1 MKSEIK
7 MPLLKIEERR
17 KGAVKFVKK
26 WQGRGRE
33 DEDYTNFWCDLL
45 DMVYGVEKPW
55 DFFTK
60 QEKVVVEGHHK
71 KMDIY
76 VKLSKVVIEQKSFGV
91 DLNKKRKQSDGE
103 CLTAMEQARRYY
115 SRLNKP
121 ERGDFIVACNFDEFQ
136 IEDQYHMER
145 GIISFHLEDLPDRVG
160 DLEFLIKPAKAQ
172 NGEEDRVDE
181 ESISR
186 TASDFVRTLYSKM
199 LNAITNNGKRK
210 ETPNELHALN
220 VFCVRLVFCLYAD
233 DDGIFDDGQFR
244 KFLEK
249 YKWEDLREKFDQL
262 FRRLDIEDKQ
272 SIEGTTDK
280 EILDFPYVNGGLFNN
295 KDASYKTPPI
305 NKDIYKHLMT
315 AWEIG
320 SKDKPFHWRYIS
332 PTNFGC
338 IFESTLDPEKRDENG
353 MHYTS
358 PENIHRVI
366 GPLFLDKL
374 KEELENIIDLPF
386 EGKEQRDLRIKRL
399 QDYRENLV
407 SMKFLDPACGSG
419 NFLTETFKELRRLE
433 MRVIEQLPNM
443 GIPEDE
449 LKNDDKTMLD
459 PCMVNINQFY
469 GIEIN
474 DFAVSVARTALWISS
489 CQMMKQVDEMMTKK
503 SIQKLPLDKNTHII
517 KDNALTCA
525 WEKPMEDSFISLT
538 KKRKTKV
545 DRMALGKVTNK
556 KYYDYIIGNPP
567 FLGSQRM
574 NKIQKKE
581 LNAVL
586 SAKVGSKCIWKA
598 VGSMD
603 YVCGWYAKAV
613 EYMHKNKKTTAA
625 LVSTNSITQ
634 GEQVALLWEP
644 LVTYYNLRISFARR
658 TIKWENAS
666 DNEANVHFIVVGF
679 YCQKAD
685 RRGDKYIYVG
695 DEKGGPVKHING
707 YLLPAEDIFLHARLK
722 HIQSKAPVMRLG
734 SMPNDGE
741 REARKQ
747 AKELAQKKGKA
758 YNPSEIRG
766 KLRLSKEEK
775 ESLTTQYPE
784 LTPYIRRIFGAEDFI
799 SGAENYC
806 IWMREDEDDPL
817 PSDIINHP
825 ALKDR
830 FDFIREVR
838 KNSTRPQTQV
848 LQHTPYLFGEDRQP
862 SSKYLLVP
870 STSSENRLYVP
881 MGFVESNIICS
892 NLALTIADCSLYHF
906 GVLTSSLHMA
916 WMKYV
921 CGRLEMRFRYSA
933 SLVYNLFPWPNDVS
947 EEQKSIIETA
957 AQHILDVREQLGESY
972 EKMYATNMNSKLI
985 KAHLDNDAAV
995 LKAYGFD
1002 VSWARDIEN
1011 HETEIALELM
1021 RRSVKLAKS
1030 KEKKKRKKLVVKK
1043 VDKKPYKKHVMGNL
1057 PFVEKEVEQN
1067 TDD

>member
-1 MKSEIK
+1 
-7 MPLLKIEERR
+7 MPLLKLEERR
-17 KGAVKFVKK
+17 KGALRFVNK
-26 WQGRGRE
+26 WKGRGRE
-33 DEDYTNFWCDLL
+33 DEEYTDFWYDLL
-45 DMVYGVEKPW
+45 NMVYGVEAPW
-55 DFFTK
+55 DCFKK
-60 QEKVVVEGHHK
+60 QGKVVVEGHHK
-71 KMDIY
+71 RMDLY
-76 VKLSKVVIEQKSFGV
+76 VTLSKVVIEQKSYGV
-91 DLNKKRKQSDGE
+91 DLNEKRKQSDGE
-103 CLTAMEQARRYY
+103 PMNAMDQARRYY
-115 SRLNKP
+115 FNLNKP
-121 ERGDFIVACNFDEFQ
+121 ERGDFIIACNFDEFQ
-136 IEDQYHMER
+136 IQDQYHIER
-145 GIISFHLEDLPDRVG
+145 GIINFHLEDLPNHIG
-160 DLEFLIKPAKAQ
+160 DLEFLIKPVKTTLS
-172 NGEEDRVDE
+172 EEFRIDE
-181 ESISR
+181 ESVSR
-186 TASDFVRTLYSKM
+186 TASEFIRTLYYKM
-199 LNAITNNGKRK
+199 LSAITNNGKKK
-210 ETPNELHALN
+210 ETPEALHALN

-233 DDGIFDDGQFR
+233 DDGIFDNGQFR
-244 KFLEK
+244 KFMEK

-262 FRRLDIEDKQ
+262 FKRLDIEDKQ

-295 KDASYKTPPI
+295 KDSSYKTPPI
-305 NKDIYKHLMT
+305 NLDIYKHIMT

-320 SKDKPFHWRYIS
+320 SKDKPFHWRFIS

-338 IFESTLDPEKRDENG
+338 IFESTLDPETRDENG

-366 GPLFLDKL
+366 DPLFLDKL
-374 KEELENIIDLPF
+374 KEELDIIIDLPF
-386 EGKEQRDLRIKRL
+386 EGIEQRNLRIKRL
-399 QDYRENLV
+399 QEYRENLV

-419 NFLTETFKELRRLE
+419 NFLTETFKALRRLE

-449 LKNDDKTMLD
+449 LKNNDKTMLD

-503 SIQKLPLDKNTHII
+503 YIQKLPLDKNTHII

-525 WEKPMEDSFISLT
+525 WEKPLEDSFITLT
-538 KKRKTKV
+538 KKRKTKYN
-545 DRMALGKVTNK
+545 RMPLGKVTNK

-574 NKIQKKE
+574 NKKQKEE

-586 SAKVGSKCIWKA
+586 SDKVGRKSIWKA
-598 VGSMD
+598 VGAMD
-603 YVCGWYAKAV
+603 YVCGWYAQAAK
-613 EYMHKNKKTTAA
+613 YMQKNKKTTTA

-644 LVTYYNLRISFARR
+644 LVTHFNLKICFARR

-679 YCQKAD
+679 YCQKTD
-685 RRGDKYIYVG
+685 RGDDKYIYVG
-695 DEKGGPVKHING
+695 DEKGEPVKHING
-707 YLLPAEDIFLHARLK
+707 YLLPAEDIFLHAKLK
-722 HIQSKAPVMRLG
+722 HIQPKAPVMRLG

-747 AKELAQKKGKA
+747 AKELAQKNGKT

-775 ESLTTQYPE
+775 EYLTTKYPE
-784 LTPYIRRIFGAEDFI
+784 LKPYICRIFGAEDFI
-799 SGAENYC
+799 NGAENYC
-806 IWMREDEDDPL
+806 IWMREDEDNPL
-817 PSDIINHP
+817 PSEIINHP

-838 KNSTRPQTQV
+838 KNSTRPQTKV

-881 MGFVESNIICS
+881 MGFVEPHIICS
-892 NLALTIADCSLYHF
+892 NLALTIANCSLYHF

-916 WMKYV
+916 WMKFV

-933 SLVYNLFPWPNDVS
+933 SLVYNLFPWPDAVT
-947 EEQKSIIETA
+947 EEQKKQIENA

-972 EKMYATNMNSKLI
+972 EKMYATNMNSTLL

-1002 VSWARDIEN
+1002 GSWARDIEN

-1021 RRSVKLAKS
+1021 RRSLKISNAS
-1030 KEKKKRKKLVVKK
+1030 KKKSNKSRADRHGKKAEVVIS
-1043 VDKKPYKKHVMGNL
+1043 
-1057 PFVEKEVEQN
+1057 E
-1067 TDD
+1067 

>member
-1 MKSEIK
+1 
-7 MPLLKIEERR
+7 MPILKTEERR
-17 KGAVKFVKK
+17 KGAINFVNK

-33 DEDYTNFWCDLL
+33 DEDYTDFWYDLL
-45 DMVYGVEKPW
+45 NMVYGVEKPW
-55 DFFTK
+55 DCFKK
-60 QEKVVVEGHHK
+60 QGKVIIEGHHK
-71 KMDIY
+71 RMDLY
-76 VKLSKVVIEQKSFGV
+76 VTLSKVVIEQKSLGV
-91 DLNKKRKQSDGE
+91 DLNEKRTQSDGDP
-103 CLTAMEQARRYY
+103 LNAMDQARRYY
-115 SRLNKP
+115 FNLNKP
-121 ERGDFIVACNFDEFQ
+121 ERGDYIIACNFDEFQ
-136 IEDQYHMER
+136 IQDQNHLEK
-145 GIISFHLEDLPDRVG
+145 GIISFHLKDLPEHID
-160 DLEFLIKPAKAQ
+160 DLVFLIKPVKTVIQ
-172 NGEEDRVDE
+172 DDITIDE

-186 TASDFVRTLYSKM
+186 TASDFIRTLYSKM

-210 ETPNELHALN
+210 ETPDELHALN

-244 KFLEK
+244 KFLKK
-249 YKWEDLREKFDQL
+249 YKWEDLRVKFDQL

-305 NKDIYKHLMT
+305 NKDIYNHLMT

-320 SKDKPFHWRYIS
+320 NKDKPFHWRYIS

-366 GPLFLDKL
+366 DPLFLDKL
-374 KEELENIIDLPF
+374 VEELDSIIDLPF

-399 QDYRENLV
+399 QEYRENLV

-419 NFLTETFKELRRLE
+419 NFLTETFKSLRHLE

-474 DFAVSVARTALWISS
+474 DFAVSVARTALWISA

-525 WEKPMEDSFISLT
+525 WEKPMEDSFISLS
-538 KKRKTKV
+538 KKRKTKYN
-545 DRMALGKVTNK
+545 RMPLGKVTNK

-574 NKIQKKE
+574 NKTQKKE

-586 SAKVGSKCIWKA
+586 SGKVGRNTVWKA
-598 VGSMD
+598 VGAMD
-603 YVCGWYAKAV
+603 YVCGWYAKAA
-613 EYMHKNKKTTAA
+613 EYMQKNKKTTTA

-644 LVTYYNLRISFARR
+644 LVTYYNLKISFARR

-666 DNEANVHFIVVGF
+666 DNEANVGFIVVGF
-679 YCQKAD
+679 YCQKTD
-685 RRGDKYIYVG
+685 RGEDKYIYIG
-695 DEKGGPVKHING
+695 DEKSKPIKHING
-707 YLLPAEDIFLHARLK
+707 YLLPAEDIFLHAKLK
-722 HIQSKAPVMRLG
+722 HIQPIAPVMRLG

-747 AKELAQKKGKA
+747 AKELAQKNGKP
-758 YNPSEIRG
+758 YNPAEIRG

-775 ESLTTQYPE
+775 ESLLIQYPE
-784 LTPYIRRIFGAEDFI
+784 LTPYICRIFGAEDFI
-799 SGAENYC
+799 NGAENYC
-806 IWMREDEDDPL
+806 IWMREDEDNPL

-825 ALKDR
+825 ALKGR

-838 KNSTRPQTQV
+838 KNSTRPQTRI
-848 LQHTPYLFGEDRQP
+848 LQHTPYFFGEDRQP

-870 STSSENRLYVP
+870 STSSENRKYVP
-881 MGFVESNIICS
+881 MGFVEPNIICS

-916 WMKYV
+916 WMKLV

-933 SLVYNLFPWPNDVS
+933 SLVYNLFPWPDIVT
-947 EEQKSIIETA
+947 EEQRSLIEDA
-957 AQHILDVREQLGESY
+957 AQHILDVRVKLGESY
-972 EKMYATNMNSKLI
+972 EKMYSINMNPQLL

-995 LKAYGFD
+995 LKAYGFEG
-1002 VSWARDIEN
+1002 SWARDIEN

-1030 KEKKKRKKLVVKK
+1030 KEKKKRR
-1043 VDKKPYKKHVMGNL
+1043 KKHVGKEEIMSPVEKPVVRDL
-1057 PFVEKEVEQN
+1057 PFVEKEVENN
-1067 TDD
+1067 TDE

>member
-1 MKSEIK
+1 MAA
-7 MPLLKIEERR
+7 LKIEERR
-17 KGAVKFVKK
+17 KGAIEFVKK

-33 DEDYTNFWCDLL
+33 DEEYTDFWCDLL
-45 DMVYGVEKPW
+45 HMIYGVESPW
-55 DFFTK
+55 DCFKK
-60 QEKVVVEGHHK
+60 QGKVMVEGHHK
-71 KMDIY
+71 RMDLY
-76 VKLSKVVIEQKSFGV
+76 VLLSKVVIEQKSLGV
-91 DLNKKRKQSDGE
+91 DLNEKRKQSDGE
-103 CLTAMEQARRYY
+103 PLNAMGQAQRYY
-115 SRLNKP
+115 FNLNKP
-121 ERGDFIVACNFDEFQ
+121 ERGDYIMACNFDEFQ
-136 IEDQYHMER
+136 IQDQNHMEK
-145 GIISFHLEDLPDRVG
+145 GIMSFHLKDLPDHVE
-160 DLEFLIKPAKAQ
+160 DLEFLIKPVKTVVQ
-172 NGEEDRVDE
+172 DEISFDE

-186 TASDFVRTLYSKM
+186 TASEFIRTLYSKM
-199 LNAITNNGKRK
+199 LSVITKNGKRK
-210 ETPNELHALN
+210 ETPEELHALN

-233 DDGIFDDGQFR
+233 DDGIFDDGQFS
-244 KFLEK
+244 KFLKK

-280 EILDFPYVNGGLFNN
+280 QILEFPYVNGGLFNN
-295 KDASYKTPPI
+295 KDASYRTPPI
-305 NKDIYKHLMT
+305 NFDIYKHIMT

-366 GPLFLDKL
+366 DPLFLDKL
-374 KEELENIIDLPF
+374 KEELDEIIDLPF
-386 EGKEQRDLRIKRL
+386 EGKNERELRIKRL
-399 QDYRENLV
+399 QVFRENLV

-419 NFLTETFKELRRLE
+419 NFLTETFKSLRQLE

-489 CQMMKQVDEMMTKK
+489 CQMMKQVDEMMTNK
-503 SIQKLPLDKNTHII
+503 SIKKLPLDKNTHII
-517 KDNALTCA
+517 RDNALTCA
-525 WEKPMEDSFISLT
+525 WERPLEDSFITLT
-538 KKRKTKV
+538 KKRKTKHN
-545 DRMALGKVTNK
+545 RISLGKVTNK

-574 NKIQKKE
+574 NKVQKEE
-581 LNAVL
+581 LKAVL
-586 SAKVGSKCIWKA
+586 SGKVGRKKIWKA
-598 VGSMD
+598 VGAMD
-603 YVCGWYAKAV
+603 YVCGWYAKAA
-613 EYMHKNKKTTAA
+613 EYMQKNKKTTAA

-634 GEQVALLWEP
+634 GEQVAMLWEP
-644 LVTYYNLRISFARR
+644 LVTYFNLRITFARR
-658 TIKWENAS
+658 TIKWENAA

-685 RRGDKYIYVG
+685 RGENKYIYVG
-695 DEKGGPVKHING
+695 DKKGEPVRHING
-707 YLLPAEDIFLHARLK
+707 YLLPAEDVFLHSKQK
-722 HIQSKAPVMRLG
+722 HIQSGTPVMRLG

-747 AKELAQKKGKA
+747 AKEQAQKNDKTYK
-758 YNPSEIRG
+758 PSDIRG
-766 KLRLSKEEK
+766 KLRLSKNEK
-775 ESLTTQYPE
+775 ESLTAQYPE
-784 LTPYIRRIFGAEDFI
+784 LTPYIHRIFGAEDFI

-806 IWMREDEDDPL
+806 IWMREDDDNPL

-830 FDFIREVR
+830 FDFIRKVR
-838 KNSTRPQTQV
+838 KQSTRPQTRA
-848 LQHTPYLFGEDRQP
+848 LQYTPYLFGEDRQP
-862 SSKYLLVP
+862 MARYLLVP

-881 MGFVESNIICS
+881 MGFVEPNIICS
-892 NLALTIADCSLYHF
+892 NLALTIANCSLYHF

-916 WMKYV
+916 WMKFV

-933 SLVYNLFPWPNDVS
+933 SLVYNLFPWPDAVT
-947 EEQKSIIETA
+947 EEQKNLIEST
-957 AQHILDVREQLGESY
+957 AQHILDVRKQLGETY
-972 EKMYATNMNSKLI
+972 EKMYATNMNPKLL
-985 KAHLDNDAAV
+985 KAHLDNDASV

-1002 VSWARDIEN
+1002 ASWAKDIEN
-1011 HETEIALELM
+1011 HETDIALELM
-1021 RRSVKLAKS
+1021 RRSVKIAQANVK
-1030 KEKKKRKKLVVKK
+1030 KKKKRELQPKEETIK
-1043 VDKKPYKKHVMGNL
+1043 
-1057 PFVEKEVEQN
+1057 VEKIPDMEEFPFEDQQTN
-1067 TDD
+1067 TIVTG

>member
-1 MKSEIK
+1 MAV
-7 MPLLKIEERR
+7 LKIEERR
-17 KGAVKFVKK
+17 KGAIKFVND
-26 WQGRGRE
+26 WQGRGKE
-33 DEDYTNFWCDLL
+33 DEDYTDFWYDLL
-45 DMVYGVEKPW
+45 NKVYGVESPW
-55 DFFTK
+55 ECFKK
-60 QEKVVVEGHHK
+60 QGKVLIEGHHK
-71 KMDIY
+71 RMDLY
-76 VKLSKVVIEQKSFGV
+76 VTLSKVVIEQKSLGV
-91 DLNKKRKQSDGE
+91 DLNEKRKQSDGDS
-103 CLTAMEQARRYY
+103 LNAMEQAQRYY
-115 SRLNKP
+115 FNLNKP
-121 ERGDFIVACNFDEFQ
+121 ERGDYILACNFDEFQ
-136 IEDQYHMER
+136 IQDQNHMEK
-145 GIISFHLEDLPDRVG
+145 GIISFHLKDLPDHVN
-160 DLEFLIKPAKAQ
+160 DLEFLIKPVKTIFQ
-172 NGEEDRVDE
+172 DEITIDE

-186 TASDFVRTLYSKM
+186 TASEFIRILYSKM

-210 ETPNELHALN
+210 ETPEELHALN

-233 DDGIFDDGQFR
+233 DDGIFDDGQFH
-244 KFLEK
+244 KFLKK

-272 SIEGTTDK
+272 KIEGTTDK
-280 EILDFPYVNGGLFNN
+280 EILAFPYVNGGLFNN

-305 NKDIYKHLMT
+305 NFDIYRHIMT

-320 SKDKPFHWRYIS
+320 SKDKTFHWRYIS

-358 PENIHRVI
+358 SENIHRVI
-366 GPLFLDKL
+366 DPLFLDKL
-374 KEELENIIDLPF
+374 NEELDAIIDLPF
-386 EGKEQRDLRIKRL
+386 EGKDERDLRIKKL
-399 QDYRENLV
+399 QEYRENLV

-419 NFLTETFKELRRLE
+419 NFLTETFKSLRQLE

-449 LKNDDKTMLD
+449 LKSDEKTMLD

-525 WEKPMEDSFISLT
+525 WEKPLEDSFITLS
-538 KKRKTKV
+538 KRRKTKYN
-545 DRMALGKVTNK
+545 RMPLGKVTNK

-574 NKIQKKE
+574 NKTQKEE
-581 LNAVL
+581 LKAVL
-586 SAKVGSKCIWKA
+586 SAKVGRKPIWKA
-598 VGSMD
+598 VGAMD
-603 YVCGWYAKAV
+603 YVCGWYAKAA
-613 EYMHKNKKTTAA
+613 EYMQKNKKTTAA

-634 GEQVALLWEP
+634 GEQVAMLWEP
-644 LVTYYNLRISFARR
+644 LVTHYNLKISFARR
-658 TIKWENAS
+658 TIKWENAA
-666 DNEANVHFIVVGF
+666 DDEANVHFIVVGF
-679 YCQKAD
+679 YCQKTD
-685 RRGDKYIYVG
+685 RGDDKYIYVG
-695 DEKGGPVKHING
+695 DEKGEPVKHING
-707 YLLPAEDIFLHARLK
+707 YLLPAEDIFLHAKLK
-722 HIQSKAPVMRLG
+722 HIQSNAPVMRLG

-758 YNPSEIRG
+758 YNPSDVRG
-766 KLRLSKEEK
+766 KLRLSKSEK
-775 ESLTTQYPE
+775 EYLITNYPE

-806 IWMREDEDDPL
+806 IWMKEEEDNPL

-838 KNSTRPQTQV
+838 KHSTRPQTQV

-862 SSKYLLVP
+862 MVKYLLVP

-881 MGFVESNIICS
+881 MGFVEPNIICS
-892 NLALTIADCSLYHF
+892 NLALTIANCSPYHF

-916 WMKYV
+916 WMKFV

-933 SLVYNLFPWPNDVS
+933 SLVYNLFPWPDAVT
-947 EEQKSIIETA
+947 EEQKSMIEETA
-957 AQHILDVREQLGESY
+957 QRILDVREQLGESY
-972 EKMYATNMNSKLI
+972 EKMYASNMNSKLL
-985 KAHLDNDAAV
+985 KAHLGNDAAV

-1002 VSWARDIEN
+1002 ASWAKDIEN
-1011 HETEIALELM
+1011 HEIDIALELM
-1021 RRSVKLAKS
+1021 RRSVRIADAS
-1030 KEKKKRKKLVVKK
+1030 KKKLKRKRRS
-1043 VDKKPYKKHVMGNL
+1043 
-1057 PFVEKEVEQN
+1057 
-1067 TDD
+1067 

>member
-1 MKSEIK
+1 MAV
-7 MPLLKIEERR
+7 LKIEERK
-17 KGAVKFVKK
+17 KGAIKFVKK
-26 WQGRGRE
+26 WQGRGKE
-33 DEDYTNFWCDLL
+33 DEDYTDFWYDLL
-45 DMVYGVEKPW
+45 NMVYGVENPW
-55 DFFTK
+55 ECFKK
-60 QEKVVVEGHHK
+60 QGKVLIEGHHK
-71 KMDIY
+71 RMDLY
-76 VKLSKVVIEQKSFGV
+76 VNLSKVVIEQKSLGV
-91 DLNKKRKQSDGE
+91 DLNKKRKQSNGE
-103 CLTAMEQARRYY
+103 EYTAMEQARHYY
-115 SRLNKP
+115 FNLNKP
-121 ERGDFIVACNFDEFQ
+121 ERGDFIMACNFDEFQ
-136 IEDQYHMER
+136 IQDQNHMEK
-145 GIISFHLEDLPDRVG
+145 GIISFHLKDLPDHID
-160 DLEFLIKPAKAQ
+160 DLEFLIKPVKTAFQ
-172 NGEEDRVDE
+172 DE
-181 ESISR
+181 ITIDDESISH
-186 TASDFVRTLYSKM
+186 TASEYIRTLYSKM
-199 LNAITNNGKRK
+199 LCAITNNGKRK
-210 ETPNELHALN
+210 ETSEELHALN

-233 DDGIFDDGQFR
+233 DDGIFDNGQFR
-244 KFLEK
+244 KFLKK

-280 EILDFPYVNGGLFNN
+280 EILEFPYVNGGLFNN

-305 NKDIYKHLMT
+305 NLDIYKHIIT

-320 SKDKPFHWRYIS
+320 SKEKPFHWRYIS

-366 GPLFLDKL
+366 DPLFLDKL
-374 KEELENIIDLPF
+374 NEELDNIIDLPF
-386 EGKEQRDLRIKRL
+386 ERKDQRDLRIKRL
-399 QDYRENLV
+399 QEYRENLV

-419 NFLTETFKELRRLE
+419 NFLTETFKSLRQLE

-449 LKNDDKTMLD
+449 LKSDDKTMLD

-525 WEKPMEDSFISLT
+525 WEKPLQDSFITLT
-538 KKRKTKV
+538 KKRKTKYN
-545 DRMALGKVTNK
+545 RMPLGKVTNK

-574 NKIQKKE
+574 NKIQKEE
-581 LNAVL
+581 LKTVL
-586 SAKVGSKCIWKA
+586 SAKVGRKKIWKA
-598 VGSMD
+598 VGAMD
-603 YVCGWYAKAV
+603 YVCGWYAKAAD
-613 EYMHKNKKTTAA
+613 YMQKNKKTTAA

-634 GEQVALLWEP
+634 GEQVAMLWEP
-644 LVTYYNLRISFARR
+644 LVTHYNLKISFARR
-658 TIKWENAS
+658 TIKWENAA
-666 DNEANVHFIVVGF
+666 DDEANVHFIVVGF
-679 YCQKAD
+679 YCQKTD
-685 RRGDKYIYVG
+685 RDDDKYIYVG
-695 DEKGGPVKHING
+695 DEKGEPVKHING
-707 YLLPAEDIFLHARLK
+707 YLLSAEDIFLHGKLK
-722 HIQSKAPVMRLG
+722 HIQSNAPVMRLG

-766 KLRLSKEEK
+766 KLRLSKDEK
-775 ESLTTQYPE
+775 ERLITKYPE
-784 LTPYIRRIFGAEDFI
+784 LIPYIRRIFGAEDFI
-799 SGAENYC
+799 SGVENYC
-806 IWMREDEDDPL
+806 IWMREEEDDPL

-838 KNSTRPQTQV
+838 KHSTRPQTQV

-862 SSKYLLVP
+862 NVRYLLVP
-870 STSSENRLYVP
+870 STSSENRRYVP
-881 MGFVESNIICS
+881 MGFVEPNIICS
-892 NLALTIADCSLYHF
+892 NLALTIANCSLYHF

-916 WMKYV
+916 WMKFV

-933 SLVYNLFPWPNDVS
+933 SLVYNLFPWPDVVT
-947 EEQKSIIETA
+947 EEQKSLIETA

-972 EKMYATNMNSKLI
+972 EKMYATNMNLKLL
-985 KAHLDNDAAV
+985 KAHLENDAAV

-1002 VSWARDIEN
+1002 ASWAKDIEN
-1011 HETEIALELM
+1011 HETDIALELM
-1021 RRSVKLAKS
+1021 RRSNKIAAASKKKS
-1030 KEKKKRKKLVVKK
+1030 KKNRVTKQELKC
-1043 VDKKPYKKHVMGNL
+1043 
-1057 PFVEKEVEQN
+1057 
-1067 TDD
+1067 

>member
-1 MKSEIK
+1 MAV
-7 MPLLKIEERR
+7 LKKEERR
-17 KGAVKFVKK
+17 KGAIKFVNK
-26 WQGRGRE
+26 WFGKGKE
-33 DEDYTNFWCDLL
+33 DEDYTDFWYDLL
-45 DMVYGVEKPW
+45 NMIYGVENPW
-55 DFFTK
+55 ECFKK
-60 QEKVVVEGHHK
+60 QGKVIIEGHHK
-71 KMDIY
+71 RMDLY
-76 VKLSKVVIEQKSFGV
+76 VTLSKVVIEQKSFGV
-91 DLNKKRKQSDGE
+91 DLNEKRKQSDGDF
-103 CLTAMEQARRYY
+103 LNAMGQAQRYY
-115 SRLNKP
+115 SNLNKP
-121 ERGDFIVACNFDEFQ
+121 ERGDYIMACNFDEFQ
-136 IEDQYHMER
+136 IQDQNHMEK
-145 GIISFHLEDLPDRVG
+145 GIISFHLKELPDHID
-160 DLEFLIKPAKAQ
+160 DLDFLIKPVKTAVQ
-172 NGEEDRVDE
+172 DEVLIDE
-181 ESISR
+181 ETISH
-186 TASDFVRTLYSKM
+186 TASEFIRTLYSKM
-199 LNAITNNGKRK
+199 LCAINNNGKRK
-210 ETPNELHALN
+210 ETPDELHALN

-233 DDGIFDDGQFR
+233 DDGIFDNGQFR

-262 FRRLDIEDKQ
+262 FRRLDIEDKH

-280 EILDFPYVNGGLFNN
+280 EILEFPYVNGGLFNN

-305 NKDIYKHLMT
+305 NLEIYKHLMT

-320 SKDKPFHWRYIS
+320 SKEKPFHWRFIS

-366 GPLFLDKL
+366 DPLFLDKL
-374 KEELENIIDLPF
+374 NEELDNIIDLPF
-386 EGKEQRDLRIKRL
+386 ELQEQRDLRTKRL
-399 QDYRENLV
+399 QEYREKLV

-419 NFLTETFKELRRLE
+419 NFLTETFKSLRRLE
-433 MRVIEQLPNM
+433 LRVIEQLPNM

-503 SIQKLPLDKNTHII
+503 SILKLPLDKNTHII

-525 WEKPMEDSFISLT
+525 WEKPLEDSFITLT
-538 KKRKTKV
+538 KKRKTKYN
-545 DRMALGKVTNK
+545 RTPLGKVTNK

-574 NKIQKKE
+574 NKTQKEE

-586 SAKVGSKCIWKA
+586 SGKVGRKSIWKA
-598 VGSMD
+598 VGAMD
-603 YVCGWYAKAV
+603 YVCGWYAKAA
-613 EYMHKNKKTTAA
+613 EYMQKNKKTTTA

-644 LVTYYNLRISFARR
+644 LVTYYNLKISFARR

-666 DNEANVHFIVVGF
+666 DNEANVHFILVGF
-679 YCQKAD
+679 YCQKTD
-685 RRGDKYIYVG
+685 RGDNKYIYVG
-695 DEKGGPVKHING
+695 DEKGEPVQHING
-707 YLLPAEDIFLHARLK
+707 YLLPAEDIFLHAKLK
-722 HIQSKAPVMRLG
+722 HIQPKAPVMRLG

-741 REARKQ
+741 REARKL
-747 AKELAQKKGKA
+747 AKELAQKNGKP
-758 YNPSEIRG
+758 YNPSEIKG

-784 LTPYIRRIFGAEDFI
+784 LAPYIRRIYGAEDFI

-806 IWMREDEDDPL
+806 IWMREEEDNPL
-817 PSDIINHP
+817 PSHIINHP
-825 ALKDR
+825 ALKER

-838 KNSTRPQTQV
+838 RNSTRPQTRI
-848 LQHTPYLFGEDRQP
+848 LQYTPYLFGEDRQP

-870 STSSENRLYVP
+870 STSSENRKYVP
-881 MGFVESNIICS
+881 MGFVKPNIICS
-892 NLALTIADCSLYHF
+892 NSALTIENCSLYQF
-906 GVLTSSLHMA
+906 GVLTSSLHMV

-921 CGRLEMRFRYSA
+921 CGRLKSDYRYSA
-933 SLVYNLFPWPNDVS
+933 SLVYNLFPWPDDVS
-947 EEQKSIIETA
+947 EEQKNIIGTA
-957 AQHILDVREQLGESY
+957 AQHILDVRKQLGESY
-972 EKMYATNMNSKLI
+972 EKMYATNMNSQLI

-995 LKAYGFD
+995 LKAYGFEG
-1002 VSWARDIEN
+1002 SWAREIEN

-1021 RRSVKLAKS
+1021 RRSVDMAKKAEKPNRKS
-1030 KEKKKRKKLVVKK
+1030 KTKKTTKKK
-1043 VDKKPYKKHVMGNL
+1043 
-1057 PFVEKEVEQN
+1057 
-1067 TDD
+1067 